1 MAKAKSLAALAGL
14 AGLAYAM
21 RNKDKGE
28 STTDTGDETDRL
40 KGRGKSS
47 EESAGDKAVSDT
59 KSSVLTA
66 LQKPKNIREEG
77 IAEANDVRTA
87 TSAPKSAAKPASAK
101 QAPSVSDRR
110 TIESGMSRGTRGA
123 DASKAYPSGVMGG
136 ARQADTGSKVADT
149 VKTVA
154 KTAAQGPA
162 GAIATAAK
170 PVADKATNAMRE
182 TYRDLSGKVR
192 YKEPS
197 GPSAAQTI
205 GDAVASGAKKVGSGI
220 SDYVKNFETPAER
233 RSREAK
239 NPSPKAAPTEYDE
252 DALSKGSAMRRGG
265 AVKKMASGGMTA
277 SRRADGIATRGKTR
291 CKMY

>member
-110 TIESGMSRGTRGA
+110 TIESSMSRGTRPAVAKNPDYSNEGRNSVA
-123 DASKAYPSGVMGG
+123 PSRVGDA
-136 ARQADTGSKVADT
+136 

-154 KTAAQGPA
+154 KTAAQSPA

>member
-110 TIESGMSRGTRGA
+110 TIESSMSRGTRPAVAKNPDYSNEGRNSVA
-123 DASKAYPSGVMGG
+123 LSRVGDA
-136 ARQADTGSKVADT
+136 

-154 KTAAQGPA
+154 KTAAQSPA